1 MVIHM
6 YKTNPAEV
14 KPEGSYVRGLVGAL
28 IGALIGA
35 ALWCLV
41 MQLGVIAA
49 IVGFAIGWLAEK
61 GYTLMKGKVGVG
73 KVVILVICVI
83 LGVLVG
89 IFASDYIDW
98 YKAIAEYYPDAVATI
113 GGQET
118 VVTYSDIPRLIMY
131 FLSTDSEYM
140 GGTIKN
146 VLMGLLFAFL
156 GVFTILR
163 NAGKQAKA
171 AKQAEEQTDGSNL

>member
-1 MVIHM
+1 M

-14 KPEGSYVRGLVGAL
+14 TPEGSYVRGLVGAL